1 MTLTLQTLLPMVWRT
16 ITNPREGAEEVLAL
30 GVPRQALWT
39 ILLLVLVL
47 SIILGQ
53 ITTLLVA
60 TAAGVTVQGPLAN
73 PMVTGVLQLVLL
85 VVAIYAIHFIGR
97 SMGGKGSVDEAILL
111 VAWLQFVMV
120 CIQVVQTA
128 LMLVLP
134 PLASIVGI
142 VGLVLFMWLLT
153 NFIAVIHGF
162 RSLGQVFVMI
172 LLSMFVMAFILSIL
186 LTLFGVTVPGQ
197 A

>member
-1 MTLTLQTLLPMVWRT
+1 MTLSLQMLLPMVWRT

-53 ITTLLVA
+53 ITTLLVMA
-60 TAAGVTVQGPLAN
+60 ITGTAVEGPLAN
-73 PMVTGVLQLVLL
+73 PMVTGGLQLVLL
-85 VVAIYAIHFIGR
+85 ILAIFAIHVVGR
-97 SMGGKGSVDEAILL
+97 ALGGTGSLDEAILL

-134 PLASIVGI
+134 PLATIVGI

-172 LLSMFVMAFILSIL
+172 LVTMFVLAFVLSIL
-186 LTLFGVTVPGQ
+186 LTLAGVTVPGQ

>member
-1 MTLTLQTLLPMVWRT
+1 MTLSLQTLLPMVWRT

-30 GVPRQALWT
+30 GVPRHALWT

-47 SIILGQ
+47 SIILGR

-73 PMVTGVLQLVLL
+73 PMITGVLQFALL
-85 VVAIYAIHFIGR
+85 VVTIYAIHFIGR
-97 SMGGKGSVDEAILL
+97 SMGGKGSIDEAILL

-128 LMLVLP
+128 LMLILP

-172 LLSMFVMAFILSIL
+172 LLSMFVLAFILSIL